1 MGKVQKEYA
10 SIACKR
16 TPDGIEFKVKLSPE
30 LIAAAK
36 KWSGGIKSNCFTAVN
51 GGQIQCWRVNYQSRV
66 MTSTFDDDEAMSNML
81 FPVMPEGQNEISF
94 ILPFPRTSEQCKNF
108 IQWAT
113 EEYRRIYLQHLRPF
127 SVTGTMVVEEDE
139 PVRATVQSSNR

>member
-30 LIAAAK
+30 LNAAAK
-36 KWSGGIKSNCFTAVN
+36 KWSGGIKQNTLVSLSGNPV
-51 GGQIQCWRVNYQSRV
+51 QCWRVNYHSRI
-66 MTSTFDDDEAMSNML
+66 MPSTFDDDEMMTPLL
-81 FPVMPEGQNEISF
+81 FPTMPEGQNEISF
-94 ILPFPRTSEQCKNF
+94 VVPLPRTSEQCKNF
-108 IQWAT
+108 VQWAT

-139 PVRATVQSSNR
+139 PIRATVQSSNR